1 MDYRQYQP
9 VDCDG
14 HIIESIEDMKPYM
27 DDIVRY
33 QANRPALHH
42 HDVFPNLDGAHFAIR
57 RDPKFRANRVNAS
70 NARAGSPE
78 DWTAFLDKTGVKK
91 SVLFPSEGLAIGM
104 LTGPDYAGRLCRAYN
119 DYAHDR
125 FARPNPSL
133 KPIAL
138 IPMQD
143 PDLAVTELK
152 HAVKDLGFVGA
163 MLPSVGLPLH
173 LGHRFYDPVY
183 RAASDLG
190 CVLCVHGGSS
200 RGIGFDS
207 FTNYPARHALHH
219 TLPLA
224 TALVGMIYH
233 GTMDRFP
240 DLKFGFMEGGCGWL
254 AFLLDRM
261 HRDRS
266 YYDKSDLPQKAPEDY
281 LGGGRILVGCEGS
294 EETLAHVA
302 RRVGAEAFAYASDY
316 PHEVDLPHAIHEIEE
331 VAERDD
337 LSDADKSMVLREN
350 ARRFFGI

>member
-1 MDYRQYQP
+1 MGYERYRP

-14 HIIESIEDMKPYM
+14 HVIESIEEMKPYM
-27 DDIVRY
+27 DDVVRY
-33 QANRPALHH
+33 QASRPALHH

-57 RDPKFRANRVNAS
+57 RDPKFRANRINAS

-78 DWTAFLDKTGVKK
+78 DWSAFLEKTGVES

-104 LTGPDYAGRLCRAYN
+104 LTGPDYAARLSRAYN
-119 DYAHDR
+119 DYVHDR
-125 FARPNPSL
+125 FAKPNPAL

-143 PDLAVTELK
+143 PELAVKELK

-173 LGHRFYDPVY
+173 LGHPYYDPVY
-183 RAASDLG
+183 RTAADLG

-240 DLKFGFMEGGCGWL
+240 SLKFGFMEGGCGWL

-261 HRDRS
+261 HRDKS
-266 YYDKSDLPQKAPEDY
+266 YYDKSDLPAKAPEDY

-302 RRVGAEAFAYASDY
+302 RRVGVEAFAYASDY

-331 VAERDD
+331 VAERADM
-337 LSDADKSMVLREN
+337 SDADKAMVLREN
-350 ARRFFGI
+350 ARRFFAL